1 MKRGETR
8 AKETKPVKEEKKET
22 KPVKEEKKELLDPQV
37 HTGEGDVFKDD
48 HIRISLAMKK
58 LEDKQVN
65 ILLRYYALDEELSD
79 LSFSVRVHYGIHG

>member
-1 MKRGETR
+1 MKEEK
-8 AKETKPVKEEKKET
+8 KETKPVKEEKKET
-22 KPVKEEKKELLDPQV
+22 KPVKEEKELLDPQV